1 MVKEALV
8 VISTLSQ
15 LMSGKMDKPIL
26 HVTGWANRR
35 IAIVVVSS
43 YLRVLELSPM
53 GTLGLPPSPGYKRD
67 CKYQYDGRQTLQCT
81 AKYLAKLPIPDNLAI
96 KSVYIPMA
104 DTPLILSYNNLITL

>member
-1 MVKEALV
+1 MMVKEALV

-53 GTLGLPPSPGYKRD
+53 GTLGLSPSPGYNLD
-67 CKYQYDGRQTLQCT
+67 VSTGMTVARQS
-81 AKYLAKLPIPDNLAI
+81 
-96 KSVYIPMA
+96 SVQQS
-104 DTPLILSYNNLITL
+104 T